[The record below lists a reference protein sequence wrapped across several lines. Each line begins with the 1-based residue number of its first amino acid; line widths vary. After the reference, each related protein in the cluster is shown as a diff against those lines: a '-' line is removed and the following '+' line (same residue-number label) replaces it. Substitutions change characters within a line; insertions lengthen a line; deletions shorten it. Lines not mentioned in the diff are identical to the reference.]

1 MVVFHF
7 ALHLRRVHRAPEG
20 PNLPQLFS
28 GVKINKTGGLM
39 NLSMLKSIYLFNE
52 FSEDDLKKI
61 AATGIEKTIVAGQE
75 IFSVGQEA
83 SAFYVV
89 LMGSVKL
96 TVNSGSGDEI
106 QIRTLGSGAHFG
118 EMPLID
124 GEKRSASVQ
133 AVETCH
139 VLEIPYGKLLALFE
153 KDLSVACRFY
163 RSAAKFMAIR
173 LRATTND
180 LNQLKEIKFQH

>member
-1 MVVFHF
+1 
-7 ALHLRRVHRAPEG
+7 
-20 PNLPQLFS
+20 
-28 GVKINKTGGLM
+28 M

-61 AATGIEKTIVAGQE
+61 AEIGTEKTIVSGQE

-96 TVNSGSGDEI
+96 TVNSGAGDEI
-106 QIRTLGSGAHFG
+106 QIRTFGTGSHFG

-124 GEKRSASVQ
+124 GEKRSATVQ

-139 VLEIPYGKLLALFE
+139 VLEIPYNNLKGLFE
-153 KDLSVACRFY
+153 KDLSIACRFY
-163 RSAAKFMAIR
+163 RSAAKYLAIR
-173 LRATTND
+173 LRATTTD
-180 LNQLKEIKFQH
+180 LNQLKELKFHH